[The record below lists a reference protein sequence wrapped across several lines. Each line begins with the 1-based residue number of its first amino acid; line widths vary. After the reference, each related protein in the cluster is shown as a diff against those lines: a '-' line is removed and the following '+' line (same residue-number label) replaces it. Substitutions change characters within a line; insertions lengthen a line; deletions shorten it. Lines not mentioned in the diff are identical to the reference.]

1 MSVFDCDDTLRAK
14 SNAFYRTQPNNSV
27 QHGFTLLEL
36 IIAVAIL
43 ALIALG
49 TGAVLNSVIKSNE
62 TSEVSLKSLQDAQR
76 AMLILERDFLQMVAR
91 SPRIQGEDNAI
102 ILKGGEFE
110 FDSDESG
117 IAFVRNGWHNPQMM
131 LPRSSL
137 QRVIYSLQD
146 GVFMREHFMHV
157 DSVIGA
163 KTRQRP
169 LLEGITDFEVSAA
182 FEYRRDELDWEKDF
196 ESLELPI
203 ALKVTLESEAFG
215 SMERVFQVAP

>member
-1 MSVFDCDDTLRAK
+1 VRSSTFHL
-14 SNAFYRTQPNNSV
+14 RTQAHKCSV
-27 QHGFTLLEL
+27 KFKTQRGFTLLEL

-62 TSEVSLKSLQDAQR
+62 TSQISLKSLQDAQR

-91 SPRIQGEDNAI
+91 VPKVQGESNQI

-117 IAFVRNGWHNPQMM
+117 VAFVRNGWHNPQMM

-137 QRVIYSLQD
+137 QRVIYSLRD
-146 GVFMREHFMHV
+146 GVLVREYFTHV

-163 KTRQRP
+163 ETKERA
-169 LLEGITDFEVSAA
+169 LLNEIADFEVLAA
-182 FEYRRDELDWEKDF
+182 FEYRRDELDWLDNF
-196 ESLELPI
+196 EATELPI
-203 ALKVTLESEAFG
+203 ALKVTLESEVLG
-215 SMERVFQVAP
+215 KMERVFQVAP

>member
-1 MSVFDCDDTLRAK
+1 MSGPVAMVSACVHSKAVDQAR
-14 SNAFYRTQPNNSV
+14 SNRSAQR
-27 QHGFTLLEL
+27 GFTLLEL

-62 TSEVSLKSLQDAQR
+62 TSEVSLKTLQDAQR

-91 SPRIQGEDNAI
+91 NPRLQGEANKV

-117 IAFVRNGWHNPQMM
+117 VAFVRNGWHNPQMM

-146 GVFMREHFMHV
+146 GVLMREHFTHV
-157 DSVIGA
+157 DAVIGA
-163 KTRQRP
+163 ETRQRP
-169 LLEGITDFEVSAA
+169 LLTGITDFTVLAS
-182 FEYRRDELDWEKDF
+182 FEYARDELEWKKDF
-196 ESLELPI
+196 EAIELPI
-203 ALKVTLESEAFG
+203 AMKVTLESEAFG
-215 SMERVFQVAP
+215 MIERVFQVAP